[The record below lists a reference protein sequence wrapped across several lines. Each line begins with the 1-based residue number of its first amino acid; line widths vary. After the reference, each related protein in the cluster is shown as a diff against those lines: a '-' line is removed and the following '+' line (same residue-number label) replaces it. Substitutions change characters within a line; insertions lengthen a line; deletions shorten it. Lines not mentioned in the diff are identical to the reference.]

1 MTSSLVHNNSVG
13 SIPRFLERYSVTDR
27 PTLSHSNVRNAVKDG
42 LARQGITSLQPT
54 KRATIVFIVGAA
66 IIYFMIRQ
74 MN

>member
-1 MTSSLVHNNSVG
+1 
-13 SIPRFLERYSVTDR
+13 
-27 PTLSHSNVRNAVKDG
+27 VKDG